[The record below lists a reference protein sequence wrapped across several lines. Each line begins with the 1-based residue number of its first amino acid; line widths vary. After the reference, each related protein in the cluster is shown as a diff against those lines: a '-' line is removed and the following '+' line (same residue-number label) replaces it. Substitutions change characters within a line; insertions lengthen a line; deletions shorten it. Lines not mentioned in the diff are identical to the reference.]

1 MAIVVTKNEGG
12 GGYDEGWKTV
22 TVSEATKGEFNG
34 SKYVD
39 LFFDGYP
46 ETFKLRVF
54 QAHNKENHEEFAI
67 ARFFKFANA
76 GVIDIIKSSDGKES
90 SNLNGT
96 KPPKT
101 ESVPGKASNVEVED
115 AFDKLFND

>member
-1 MAIVVTKNEGG
+1 MAIRTMTLSSGDGKWTT
-12 GGYDEGWKTV
+12 GWHQLTV
-22 TVSEATKGEFNG
+22 TDVKPGVWEGPEKTKKFI
-34 SKYVD
+34 D

-101 ESVPGKASNVEVED
+101 ESVPGKASNVEVEN
-115 AFDKLFND
+115 KI